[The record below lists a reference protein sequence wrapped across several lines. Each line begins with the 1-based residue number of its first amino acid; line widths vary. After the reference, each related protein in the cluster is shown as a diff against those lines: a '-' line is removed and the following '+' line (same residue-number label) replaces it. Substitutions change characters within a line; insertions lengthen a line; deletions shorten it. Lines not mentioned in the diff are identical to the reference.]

1 MPKLAFIGWK
11 LAEKVLVIKD
21 SSAPIM
27 VVGGGVRGFPP
38 FMKRLACIP
47 AIRPMAAD
55 SIYPST
61 PVICPA
67 KKMRGLFFNWS
78 VLRSREGEWM

>member
-11 LAEKVLVIKD
+11 LAEKELVIKD

-27 VVGGGVRGFPP
+27 VVWGGVKGFCP
-38 FMKRLACIP
+38 FIKRLACIP
-47 AIRPMAAD
+47 AIRPIAAD

-67 KKMRGLFFNWS
+67 KKIRGSVFNWS
-78 VLRSREGEWM
+78 VLRSREGE